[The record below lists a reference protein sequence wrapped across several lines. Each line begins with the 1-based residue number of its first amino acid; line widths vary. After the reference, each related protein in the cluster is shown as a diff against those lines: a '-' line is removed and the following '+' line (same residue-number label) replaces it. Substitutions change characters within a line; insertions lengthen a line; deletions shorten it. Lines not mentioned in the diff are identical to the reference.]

1 VIRLSER
8 SVAGAIDRAR
18 HRQHVH
24 RHQRGAAAWCLVP
37 PAPSYYLAVSVNFD
51 AIAERLSGVLDRG
64 ATCDPL
70 SFDVPG
76 FSVGDA
82 YAVLAEIGRRR
93 IDSGWR
99 RAGRKIGFTNRSIWG
114 VYGVDRPF
122 WADVW
127 DRTVVSA
134 TGAAASV
141 ALGSLAQ
148 PRIEPE
154 VVFGLRGPV
163 PVTDDPVAVLAAVEW
178 MAPAFEVV
186 RCPFPGWR
194 FGIADCIAA
203 VGFHGALVVGSRVP
217 IGDVNRDTVAAT
229 LPSFEAT
236 LWRNGELVDGGIGA
250 NVLDSPA
257 LALGHLARVISE
269 QPGSPGLAAGEL
281 VTTGT
286 ITNAHPV
293 QANECWRADYG
304 ALGLEPFTLT
314 FT

>member
-1 VIRLSER
+1 VD
-8 SVAGAIDRAR
+8 V
-18 HRQHVH
+18 
-24 RHQRGAAAWCLVP
+24 
-37 PAPSYYLAVSVNFD
+37 D
-51 AIAERLSGVLDRG
+51 AIAERLSDVLDTG
-64 ATCDPL
+64 ATCEPV
-70 SFDVPG
+70 SFDVPD

-82 YAVLAEIGRRR
+82 YAVLAAIGRRR
-93 IDSGWR
+93 VDNGWR
-99 RAGRKIGFTNRSIWG
+99 RAGRKIGFTNRTMWA

-134 TGAAASV
+134 TGGAASV
-141 ALGSLAQ
+141 ALASFAQ

-154 VVFGLRGPV
+154 VVFGLRGPI
-163 PVTDDPVAVLAAVEW
+163 PVTADPVAVLGVVAW

-194 FGIADCIAA
+194 FGVADCIAA

-217 IGDVNRDTVAAT
+217 IDDVNRDSVAAT

-236 LWRNGELVDGGIGA
+236 LWRNGELVDSGVGA

-257 LALGHLARVISE
+257 VALGHLARVISE
-269 QPGSPGLAAGEL
+269 QRDAPGLAAGEL

-293 QANECWRADYG
+293 HADERWHADYG

-314 FT
+314 FR